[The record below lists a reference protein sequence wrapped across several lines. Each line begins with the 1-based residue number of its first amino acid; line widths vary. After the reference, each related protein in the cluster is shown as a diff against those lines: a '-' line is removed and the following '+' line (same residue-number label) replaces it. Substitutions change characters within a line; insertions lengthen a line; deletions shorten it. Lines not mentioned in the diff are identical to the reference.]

1 MILPLVAVLAASTLE
16 VPFVAQ
22 RKDTC
27 GAAALAMVLR
37 YWGDDATH
45 DDVARTLLTP
55 ELHGIAGSRL
65 AEFAPGRG
73 LEAVALQG
81 GKANPRPGRTRAAR
95 APRSPSE
102 EHPAEI

>member
-1 MILPLVAVLAASTLE
+1 MILPVLTMVVLGVSSLD

-65 AEFAPGRG
+65 AEFARGRG
-73 LEAVALQG
+73 MEAVAYQG
-81 GKANPRPGRTRAAR
+81 DVANLRDFVGTGPPLTVAQ
-95 APRSPSE
+95 E
-102 EHPAEI
+102 

>member
-22 RKDTC
+22 KKDTC

-65 AEFAPGRG
+65 AEFARG
-73 LEAVALQG
+73 AIERAEA
-81 GKANPRPGRTRAAR
+81 ND
-95 APRSPSE
+95 RSE
-102 EHPAEI
+102 GIEQCVI